1 MERKIEINPGEELES
16 AVHTLLEAKARGEHV
31 YCDFNGHELHS
42 DSVTMDSAYIEVL
55 GCTKAEWDQ
64 KEKEMHENFEKEEKA
79 RKNREEGYVEKA
91 KSNRK
96 GEEKAI
102 TLEEVVSGLKFI
114 AEHQSMSQEEL
125 IEGLL
130 ELGCDFSLKDIKQQ
144 FPTEIALLEGMKKGD
159 VACGASIIVNVR
171 DNEFGRAYCD
181 DRFLSVDDEDS
192 LYNFIRVATGDETY
206 TKEYVD
212 ALNSG
217 NRKHI

>member
-1 MERKIEINPGEELES
+1 M
-16 AVHTLLEAKARGEHV
+16 
-31 YCDFNGHELHS
+31 
-42 DSVTMDSAYIEVL
+42 
-55 GCTKAEWDQ
+55 
-64 KEKEMHENFEKEEKA
+64 
-79 RKNREEGYVEKA
+79 
-91 KSNRK
+91 
-96 GEEKAI
+96 
-102 TLEEVVSGLKFI
+102 EEVVSGLKFI

-144 FPTEIALLEGMKKGD
+144 FPTEIALLEGIRKGD
-159 VACGASIIVNVR
+159 VACGASIIVNAR

-192 LYNFIRVATGDETY
+192 IYNFIRVATGDETY